1 MLTAPSSA
9 ARVVKALA
17 VIVIVMTA
25 SACGGL
31 VSSIAGGFAED
42 LGSAVFNQPDPL
54 IVEDGAPAYLLLL
67 DSLIEGN
74 PDSAVA
80 LAAAADLYAAY
91 GAVFAREPE
100 RAKILTAR
108 SLEYA
113 ERAVCLEIDEGCA
126 WPTAT
131 FDEFEAGLDEIDDD
145 NAGLAETYGVA
156 SLAYIRAH
164 SDDWAALARLPHIES
179 LLLAV
184 VDETPEADR
193 GALYNYLGI
202 LNTLRP
208 PALGG
213 KPEVGRDYFERAIA
227 LTEGRDLAIKVEY
240 ARGYARLLYEQ
251 ELHDQLL
258 NEVLASEVESEG
270 LTLTNT
276 LAVRDAKQLLESGAD
291 YF

>member
-1 MLTAPSSA
+1 MLRL
-9 ARVVKALA
+9 ARATSPLARLVVWVALA
-17 VIVIVMTA
+17 MSVA
-25 SACGGL
+25 ACGGL

-42 LGSAVFNQPDPL
+42 LGSAVFNQPDPM
-54 IVEDGAPAYLLLL
+54 IVEDGAPAYLMLL

-74 PDSAVA
+74 PESAVA

-91 GAVFAREPE
+91 GAVFAREPA
-100 RAKILTAR
+100 RAQILTSRA
-108 SLEYA
+108 LEYA
-113 ERAVCLEIDEGCA
+113 ERAVCLEIDDGCQ

-131 FDEFEAGLDEIDDD
+131 FDAFEVSLKEIDDD
-145 NAGLAETYGVA
+145 NASLAETYGVA

-184 VDETPEADR
+184 VEQTAEAER

-213 KPEVGRDYFERAIA
+213 QPEVGRDYFERAIA
-227 LTEGRDLAIKVEY
+227 LTEGRDLAVKVEY

-251 ELHDQLL
+251 ELHDRLL
-258 NEVLASEVESEG
+258 NEVLAAEVEAEG

-276 LAVRDAKQLLESGAD
+276 LAVRDARELLESGAD

>member
-1 MLTAPSSA
+1 MLRLASA
-9 ARVVKALA
+9 ARRLA
-17 VIVIVMTA
+17 RLFAGLTLLLSV

-42 LGSAVFNQPDPL
+42 LGSAVFNQPDPA
-54 IVEDGAPAYLLLL
+54 IVEDGAPAYLMLL

-74 PDSAVA
+74 PESAVA
-80 LAAAADLYAAY
+80 LSAAADLYAAY
-91 GAVFAREPE
+91 GAVFAREPD
-100 RAKILTAR
+100 RAKLLTAR
-108 SLEYA
+108 ALDYA
-113 ERAVCLEIDEGCA
+113 ERAVCVEIDDGCE

-131 FDEFEAGLDEIDDD
+131 FDAFEASLDEIDDD
-145 NAGLAETYGVA
+145 NAALAETYGVA

-184 VDETPEADR
+184 VEQTPEAER

-227 LTEGRDLAIKVEY
+227 LTDGRDLAVKVEY

-251 ELHDQLL
+251 ELHDRLL
-258 NEVLASEVESEG
+258 NEVLSADVEAEG

-276 LAVRDAKQLLESGAD
+276 LAVRDAKELLESGAD